1 MRRTD
6 NKLNERNV
14 QTRCSTALSQRVQRP
29 CALCRVSQ
37 LPEKVCGPPHAVC
50 GSLSRESLCQFRRG
64 ARHISGLSQRFSDYP
79 ATVGGCEF
87 AFSISLGHP
96 PQPST
101 MTIKILALCG
111 FTQNATI
118 YSKQVSTLKCPA
130 AMAFGIGSALAC
142 WIDLG
147 AIVSAA

>member
-1 MRRTD
+1 
-6 NKLNERNV
+6 
-14 QTRCSTALSQRVQRP
+14 
-29 CALCRVSQ
+29 
-37 LPEKVCGPPHAVC
+37 
-50 GSLSRESLCQFRRG
+50 
-64 ARHISGLSQRFSDYP
+64 
-79 ATVGGCEF
+79 
-87 AFSISLGHP
+87 
-96 PQPST
+96 

-130 AMAFGIGSALAC
+130 AMALGIGSALAC